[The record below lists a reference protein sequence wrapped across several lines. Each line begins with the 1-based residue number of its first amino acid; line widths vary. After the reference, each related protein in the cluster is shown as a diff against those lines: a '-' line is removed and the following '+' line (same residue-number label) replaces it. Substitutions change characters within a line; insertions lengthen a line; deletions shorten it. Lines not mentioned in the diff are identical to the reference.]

1 MLTMEQLKQLRSEIV
16 LGSLYT
22 SDYKNSLNI
31 DIREVQDFFD
41 GYVEYLWEI
50 AEENGSSDIYEYDTQ
65 ENLESWYNCFDEE
78 PLRVLPSFEVFKET
92 FSAGGFLNEL
102 YAHFGDYISKDNSTN
117 RFLIRNGDLFTD
129 EELYNWLEV
138 YDIQVL
144 HNYAKACN
152 LVDKG

>member
-1 MLTMEQLKQLRSEIV
+1 MEQLKQLRSEIV
-16 LGSLYT
+16 LGSVYT
-22 SDYKNSLNI
+22 SEYKNSLKL

-50 AEENGSSDIYEYDTQ
+50 AGENGSSDIDEYDTQ

-92 FSAGGFLNEL
+92 FSVGGFLNEL
-102 YAHFGDYISKDNSTN
+102 YAHFGDYVSKDNSTN
-117 RFLIRNGDLFTD
+117 RFLIVNGDLFTD

-144 HNYAKACN
+144 YDYAKACN